1 MPRLAPHS
9 RLLLFTTGFVAF
21 VLLMMWAEGHG
32 LRREWI
38 GPIFLFA
45 PVMAY
50 AAIGVA
56 ARSAEPDD
64 FYVASRRVPAV
75 YNGMAVAADSISA
88 ASFLSLSG
96 ALYLQ
101 GFAGSATQPGGLAYL
116 MGWAGGFCLLGL
128 LIAPRLRALRLYTVP
143 DFFALRFGRVW
154 PQRLAALGTLLVSFI
169 YVVAQMYGVG
179 LIASR
184 LTGVQFEI
192 GIMLGLGSVLLCSF
206 LGGMRAV
213 TWTQVAQ
220 CVVLTLAFITPVSW
234 LAYKQLGTPLALLA
248 YGQQLPRIA
257 QLEQQL
263 AASPAEQE
271 VRAAWAARA
280 AVLERRLLHPEA
292 ELDAVRVHQAAHLVR
307 LQAEGANFAEQMQ
320 ASHALAA
327 LPENAEQARQAWA
340 RELHAARQHARPL
353 AGLPPHSQ
361 AFAGAPDGSAAE
373 RAEFHTS
380 RRNFL
385 AIMLC
390 MMLGTASLPHLL
402 TRFYTTPSVAATR
415 RSMVWAMAIITAL
428 LMCAPA
434 LAVLVKFEILATLP
448 DTPFD
453 ALPHWM
459 AQWEH
464 IDPELINAQ
473 DINGDALLQA
483 AELHLAADMIVL
495 LTPELGG
502 LPYAISCLVAAGAMA
517 AALSTADS
525 LLLTISNALVHDCA
539 APLDRRIAARLAGAG
554 STAAAASDEAI
565 RSQRQRRVIR
575 SKLALLIAAAI
586 AAAVATLRPEGILTL
601 VTAALS
607 LTAAIFSPALVL
619 GLFWRGATARG
630 AVAGMVVGALTTAA
644 YMLHAWL
651 KLWDVSAQ
659 HLCWGVQPEAAGIF
673 GVPAGFATIALISWW
688 ERWRAKRLRKRFPQ
702 YHSRF

>member
-292 ELDAVRVHQAAHLVR
+292 ELDAVRVHQAAQLVR
-307 LQAEGANFAEQMQ
+307 LLAEGQPCPRR
-320 ASHALAA
+320 L
-327 LPENAEQARQAWA
+327 A
-340 RELHAARQHARPL
+340 RERRASAPGVGTRVARR
-353 AGLPPHSQ
+353 
-361 AFAGAPDGSAAE
+361 
-373 RAEFHTS
+373 
-380 RRNFL
+380 
-385 AIMLC
+385 
-390 MMLGTASLPHLL
+390 
-402 TRFYTTPSVAATR
+402 
-415 RSMVWAMAIITAL
+415 
-428 LMCAPA
+428 APA
-434 LAVLVKFEILATLP
+434 RAP
-448 DTPFD
+448 
-453 ALPHWM
+453 
-459 AQWEH
+459 
-464 IDPELINAQ
+464 
-473 DINGDALLQA
+473 
-483 AELHLAADMIVL
+483 
-495 LTPELGG
+495 
-502 LPYAISCLVAAGAMA
+502 AGRP
-517 AALSTADS
+517 
-525 LLLTISNALVHDCA
+525 A
-539 APLDRRIAARLAGAG
+539 APQPGVCRRAR
-554 STAAAASDEAI
+554 
-565 RSQRQRRVIR
+565 RQRRRARRVPHLAPQLSGHHALHDAGHR
-575 SKLALLIAAAI
+575 QPAAPAHALLHHAQRSGHTPLYG
-586 AAAVATLRPEGILTL
+586 VGDGHHHR
-601 VTAALS
+601 TAHVRAR
-607 LTAAIFSPALVL
+607 A
-619 GLFWRGATARG
+619 GGAG
-630 AVAGMVVGALTTAA
+630 EV
-644 YMLHAWL
+644 
-651 KLWDVSAQ
+651 
-659 HLCWGVQPEAAGIF
+659 
-673 GVPAGFATIALISWW
+673 
-688 ERWRAKRLRKRFPQ
+688 
-702 YHSRF
+702 